1 MVTTHFLRQTDMA
14 TEQKDV
20 FVRVCVCVFTFVVF
34 LFLFFFIERVL
45 LHLILERFLRTLWLT
60 GHTKLQQQFEF

>member
-20 FVRVCVCVFTFVVF
+20 FVRACIYISCFFVFV
-34 LFLFFFIERVL
+34 FFIERVL

>member
-20 FVRVCVCVFTFVVF
+20 FVRACVCVY
-34 LFLFFFIERVL
+34 
-45 LHLILERFLRTLWLT
+45 LH
-60 GHTKLQQQFEF
+60 